1 MPGIYVGIRWNSLF
15 GVHNFKVQGEG
26 AFAANRQQW
35 YKHFCERM
43 VEELCSRYGDLFM
56 IWFDGGA
63 DDPKGNGPDV
73 LPIVSKYQPECLF
86 YHNVDRADFRWGG
99 SETGTVGYPC
109 WSSFPYPYSHSN
121 NTEGSRNHNDLLKQ
135 GDKDGKYW
143 VPAMADT
150 PLRGMNGRHEWFW
163 EPDDE
168 NTVYPVESLMNMY
181 YKSVGRNA
189 TLIVGLTPDTTGLI
203 PSGDVQRLKE
213 WGDEINRRFSS
224 PIASTSGQKKS
235 LTLKLDKA
243 QPVNHCIIQDNI
255 RNGERIRQ
263 YKVEARVN
271 GKWQTICEGE
281 SVGHKRIEQFP
292 AVEASALRL
301 TISQSV
307 AQPDIRNFS
316 VFNVQEVNK

>member
-1 MPGIYVGIRWNSLF
+1 
-15 GVHNFKVQGEG
+15 
-26 AFAANRQQW
+26 
-35 YKHFCERM
+35 
-43 VEELCSRYGDLFM
+43 
-56 IWFDGGA
+56 
-63 DDPKGNGPDV
+63 
-73 LPIVSKYQPECLF
+73 
-86 YHNVDRADFRWGG
+86 
-99 SETGTVGYPC
+99 
-109 WSSFPYPYSHSN
+109 
-121 NTEGSRNHNDLLKQ
+121 
-135 GDKDGKYW
+135 
-143 VPAMADT
+143 MADT

-243 QPVNHCIIQDNI
+243 QPVNHCIIQENI

-292 AVEASALRL
+292 TVEASALRL
-301 TISQSV
+301 SISQSV